1 MKRSCQRQTQ
11 VFDFPVRRM
20 ISLLPTPSALNRTI
34 SARQTC
40 LWGVL
45 RSRVSTFRRR
55 RSAGLRVMEIP
66 VRMRQTRMRS
76 ARWESPPGFKCQTQS
91 TSSGGN
97 LGKARLL
104 GRDKGKRTTNL
115 RSETTGEPA
124 LEEGERDGFCIA
136 SRWFGGGDGRL
147 TGCRAGIR
155 TDKIE
160 PAQSVRTK
168 RNRNRART
176 ARRRIRRGRRV
187 DREDGR
193 LCQRQRELGQSLRN
207 HHWLV
212 QKDQKLSRQG
222 RPQAGRPAD
231 DDLHRDRRHG
241 FRISGRR

>member
-1 MKRSCQRQTQ
+1 MSKTRNKAE
-11 VFDFPVRRM
+11 M
-20 ISLLPTPSALNRTI
+20 SLSKCHCLYERPTAQI
-34 SARQTC
+34 Q
-40 LWGVL
+40 
-45 RSRVSTFRRR
+45 STFNHT
-55 RSAGLRVMEIP
+55 
-66 VRMRQTRMRS
+66 QTRLEANPLLAAAEIW
-76 ARWESPPGFKCQTQS
+76 ARRDCW
-91 TSSGGN
+91 
-97 LGKARLL
+97 R
-104 GRDKGKRTTNL
+104 RDKGKRTTNL

-160 PAQSVRTK
+160 PTQSVHTK

-187 DREDGR
+187 DREDDR

-231 DDLHRDRRHG
+231 DDLHRDRRHRV
-241 FRISGRR
+241 RISS